1 MCSNGGVWILTLNEL
16 NKSETHCIKVTK
28 FTDWTY
34 QLTRTD
40 WMVDIFKNT
49 DFSTTVEEFIVPSGK
64 APKIV
69 WSADHNFT
77 KGLPAAV
84 TILFESGCDRGL
96 MIGVNGKV
104 KYSLNEG
111 ECLTFE
117 SEHLKTI
124 EVSCDDDE
132 GEIMGLFEIEF
143 NPQLFLSWLYSSD
156 VKCFLSNQEG
166 ILHHSHKL
174 PPITCTEVPQA
185 YGRDSL
191 TLTLPDWNTVELQKV
206 KVMKEGFVILHFFY
220 NRDCIFTTEPIKFKA
235 EDKVLLKAPKHTE
248 VDCEVLE
255 ADCQVDEINI
265 GDSGISFEIKLK
277 ISLYQKI
284 MSVEEVIVEVE
295 GHFSKPRIV

>member
-1 MCSNGGVWILTLNEL
+1 MTLNEL

-34 QLTRTD
+34 QLTRTE
-40 WMVDIFKNT
+40 WIADILENV
-49 DFSTTVEEFIVPSGK
+49 DFSTIVDEFIVPSGK
-64 APKIV
+64 VPRIV
-69 WSADHNFT
+69 WSADHQFT
-77 KGLPAAV
+77 KGLPATV
-84 TILFESGCDRGL
+84 TIVFESGCEGE
-96 MIGVNGKV
+96 MIIGINGKV
-104 KYSLNEG
+104 QHSLNEG
-111 ECLTFE
+111 ECHTFE
-117 SEHLKTI
+117 VEHLKTI
-124 EVSCDDDE
+124 EISCDGDE
-132 GEIMGLFEIEF
+132 GEFMGLFEIEF
-143 NPQLFLSWLYSSD
+143 NPNLFLSWLYSSD

-174 PPITCTEVPQA
+174 PPITCTEVPQM

-191 TLTLPDWNTVELQKV
+191 TLTLPDWNTVVLQKV
-206 KVMKEGFVILHFFY
+206 KVMKVGYVIFHFFY
-220 NRDCIFTTEPIKFKA
+220 NRDCIFTTEPIKFIA